1 MISFHARSQF
11 RYTDKQMRLSFASIN
26 SWLHVYIQGPQAE
39 DAKDKNIDGQ
49 TVRRIVRED
58 LDRPARV
65 TPVKACL
72 TEAMKSGRVEW
83 VNSKLRWKTSEW
95 QGVFYLAKNDC
106 SI

>member
-1 MISFHARSQF
+1 MYTF
-11 RYTDKQMRLSFASIN
+11 RVLKLKMPKTL
-26 SWLHVYIQGPQAE
+26 
-39 DAKDKNIDGQ
+39 KNIDGQ

-83 VNSKLRWKTSEW
+83 VNSELRWKSSEW
-95 QGVFYLAKNDC
+95 QGVLYLDEVFFEASGGCFGWRLEETKGC
-106 SI
+106 SMA